1 MKDKKIIAK
10 GTKKGTKM
18 GFYPFL
24 TNFPTN
30 APYLKLIREMPLFKY
45 TKQLGKHWFGFKLL
59 VEISHPE
66 LSRDIKFEETRARKS
81 LQTAARK

>member
-1 MKDKKIIAK
+1 
-10 GTKKGTKM
+10 M

-59 VEISHPE
+59 VEISHPD
-66 LSRDIKFEETRARKS
+66 LSRDIKF
-81 LQTAARK
+81 